1 MSSVTIQLL
10 HALAV
15 LVLAVIDSAS
25 CQTTAPYI
33 TYGGDAE
40 IVVRNNTGV
49 ELSEV
54 GGLDGLRCHTDLNA
68 SCCDGTPNSGRWVAL
83 GQRDGSYQQ
92 RLGEG
97 MVVLHSITSSGI
109 GNYRCEIDTAASVA
123 SGGPREVVYVG
134 IILGPNNIRPG
145 VTVAVFSV
153 SLTLRVHM
161 TEPPVYSLI
170 CRGRHWPA
178 TSVTWKRGSEV
189 IEGGVTTSITRT
201 EYLNELNVTE
211 EAVYSC
217 EASSRTTFIPLSDV
231 RTLNVTKPLA
241 PVNLTVTQDG
251 LLSVL
256 VSWTPTGR
264 PSHYTIYYQ
273 EEGGDLRSEIAGA
286 NDTSVVL
293 PSQALTIGET
303 YSVFILAET
312 ALSSDKVGPIN
323 ITINHIEV
331 DVRSTASVVGVYLGE
346 VVRITCQA
354 TLTGTLAGPPTFSW
368 RTPAPIP
375 APTVSSSA
383 ENVFVSEFIIDFFN
397 SSYEGTYI
405 CEASAEGFPVTVENS
420 AIFRL
425 TTNRRLFVVPLG
437 VQVNSVRPLQFTLT
451 CASFGGLPTNVV
463 WARESTV
470 MEGGVTT
477 LKEDFS
483 GYRHTLNATQAGV
496 YTCTISNDT
505 PDSATETIN
514 AALPQPPSDLA
525 VVQTGVDSVRVS
537 WTPSD
542 GAAFYTIFYGQGGL
556 EPPTTLDVGAGT
568 SVSIGISPES
578 SILGIPFTFTIVAR
592 AVLPSVEAAPVNF
605 TLGAVTVDIHS
616 VPDRVIEND
625 GQGYTLFCDATIY
638 GGLSGTLMFTWTGPG
653 DLPDQVMSS
662 NTRSELR
669 FQSLRLS
676 QAGEYRC
683 TAALVDSPF
692 LSTSAFSV
700 EAPVIFEE
708 PTVSVRPSRLGP
720 YYAGTA
726 LSLTCDVELDPAIDI
741 PFVENIEWF
750 IGGVMFEPPMTMDR
764 VTITER
770 SIEFFPVDILDNA
783 TYRCDVQLQNEL
795 NFRRGQEFDLTVE
808 GKVEKLV
815 CVSSLHFF
823 SYSSPT
829 S

>member
-425 TTNRRLFVVPLG
+425 TTNR
-437 VQVNSVRPLQFTLT
+437 
-451 CASFGGLPTNVV
+451 
-463 WARESTV
+463 
-470 MEGGVTT
+470 
-477 LKEDFS
+477 
-483 GYRHTLNATQAGV
+483 
-496 YTCTISNDT
+496 
-505 PDSATETIN
+505 
-514 AALPQPPSDLA
+514 
-525 VVQTGVDSVRVS
+525 
-537 WTPSD
+537 
-542 GAAFYTIFYGQGGL
+542 
-556 EPPTTLDVGAGT
+556 
-568 SVSIGISPES
+568 
-578 SILGIPFTFTIVAR
+578 
-592 AVLPSVEAAPVNF
+592 
-605 TLGAVTVDIHS
+605 
-616 VPDRVIEND
+616 
-625 GQGYTLFCDATIY
+625 
-638 GGLSGTLMFTWTGPG
+638 
-653 DLPDQVMSS
+653 MS
-662 NTRSELR
+662 
-669 FQSLRLS
+669 
-676 QAGEYRC
+676 
-683 TAALVDSPF
+683 
-692 LSTSAFSV
+692 
-700 EAPVIFEE
+700 
-708 PTVSVRPSRLGP
+708 
-720 YYAGTA
+720 
-726 LSLTCDVELDPAIDI
+726 
-741 PFVENIEWF
+741 
-750 IGGVMFEPPMTMDR
+750 
-764 VTITER
+764 
-770 SIEFFPVDILDNA
+770 
-783 TYRCDVQLQNEL
+783 
-795 NFRRGQEFDLTVE
+795 
-808 GKVEKLV
+808 
-815 CVSSLHFF
+815 
-823 SYSSPT
+823 
-829 S
+829 